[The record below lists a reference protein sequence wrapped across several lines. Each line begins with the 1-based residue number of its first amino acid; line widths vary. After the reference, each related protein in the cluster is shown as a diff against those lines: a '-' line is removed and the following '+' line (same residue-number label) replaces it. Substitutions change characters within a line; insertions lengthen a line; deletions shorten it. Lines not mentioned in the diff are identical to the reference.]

1 LKDIRAM
8 SDRRLSSIF
17 ESIRE
22 IFSDYSPLV
31 AGVGIALAYFVYS
44 IHPLSDSVGPLINH
58 VVPDT
63 PLAKAIQ
70 EGYVG
75 FNVPGE
81 MKQGE
86 EQRITI
92 RIATGSPDKLGKD
105 LAGEPAFKRD
115 SLTVA
120 PYMTVKLK
128 AKDSEAFE
136 ITAQSPED
144 QFVGSDTFTEWRFDV
159 KPLKSGLQ
167 ELDLMVG
174 VRIKD
179 AGSQEI
185 RFEPS
190 YDRKLNVK
198 IDAVWVFARFVS
210 KNWKWIIGTLLL
222 PIVGY
227 LIKRKLDASNAQ
239 PPANKKEE
247 GKIEAPEVE
256 EIDEEKS
263 EAEVKDP
270 KAKNESDD
278 DGLE

>member
-1 LKDIRAM
+1 M
-8 SDRRLSSIF
+8 SERKLFSIF
-17 ESIRE
+17 DSIKE
-22 IFSDYSPLV
+22 NFSGYTPLIG
-31 AGVGIALAYFVYS
+31 AVGIALACAVFS
-44 IHPLSDSVGPLINH
+44 IHALWDGVEHRIDHLVS
-58 VVPDT
+58 DT
-63 PLAKAIQ
+63 PLEKAIR
-70 EGYVG
+70 EGYIG

-92 RIATGSPDKLGKD
+92 RIATDSPDKLGKD

-136 ITAQSPED
+136 IVSQSPED

-198 IDAVWVFARFVS
+198 VDAVWVITRFVS

-239 PPANKKEE
+239 PQPNKKEE
-247 GKIEAPEVE
+247 ATIEVPEVE
-256 EIDEEKS
+256 ETDEEEES

-270 KAKNESDD
+270 KAKKESDD